1 MFIFIVCLLSKTW
14 KMIPSP
20 DPADP
25 PGSGPRTAARHLP
38 NTPGVRMTWVE
49 NKLPQTKYMSQYIH
63 FSNTY
68 FLQNRTHYLDPGLR
82 LRYISHNVK
91 HFPRDCCH
99 LREFVKLPSSWPW
112 RVGRGP
118 PTSGSWLHFAGDPRM
133 PGRPPETAGWIPN
146 RAFIRVFTA
155 TNARTSL
162 RCNVFCW
169 LFHTPLI

>member
-1 MFIFIVCLLSKTW
+1 MS
-14 KMIPSP
+14 
-20 DPADP
+20 
-25 PGSGPRTAARHLP
+25 
-38 NTPGVRMTWVE
+38 
-49 NKLPQTKYMSQYIH
+49 KYMH

-133 PGRPPETAGWIPN
+133 PGRSPETAGDRRMNSKSRILC
-146 RAFIRVFTA
+146 VFTA

-162 RCNVFCW
+162 RCNVFLTFSYPSHLKHAVLKAFLEDGLPEMLSKLGVLAERGIKITKHHAIAPIAKNTW
-169 LFHTPLI
+169 